1 MSSLHELP
9 KRGSLCYKSLKLDT
23 ACVSTSASSLFR
35 NSHDKSE
42 IEKDFERRRMSEE
55 QDGKGKERKRGSK
68 RGRKKWKKEKQLTI
82 DLMVWLLLSLELY
95 GNNKVVLK

>member
-1 MSSLHELP
+1 MYPHLHQV
-9 KRGSLCYKSLKLDT
+9 R
-23 ACVSTSASSLFR
+23 FR

-55 QDGKGKERKRGSK
+55 QDGKGMEQKRGSK